1 MSDDTSTAQDVQE
14 AEAEEASPV
23 VTDES
28 TATESEAV
36 TEPSETSTEEEA
48 TEEEA
53 TPTEPDDKLRKY
65 AANQGIELDSPSAIK
80 AAQLAMKHQA
90 AASRNYQKNSELEKA
105 TAAISDEDATATA
118 EATGQDPE
126 YLKRLQ
132 RVETREAVRDF
143 WSQPDVDPAHE
154 PAMIELLK
162 TKPYLAGDLEAL
174 YATAVLKSGGVAS
187 VKSQGKREALTDLA
201 HKQQAAVPTGN
212 ATTQSAPKKKD
223 FSSLSISEMEKQLG
237 TFRQ

>member
-14 AEAEEASPV
+14 AEAVEASPV
-23 VTDES
+23 VTDE
-28 TATESEAV
+28 TVATEAEAV
-36 TEPSETSTEEEA
+36 TEPSEASTDEQEEE
-48 TEEEA
+48 
-53 TPTEPDDKLRKY
+53 TPVATEPDDKLRKY

-132 RVETREAVRDF
+132 RVEVREAVRDF
-143 WSQPDVDPAHE
+143 WSQDGVDQAYE
-154 PAMIELLK
+154 PAMVELLE
-162 TKPYLAGDLEAL
+162 TKPYLAGDLESL
-174 YATAVLKSGGVAS
+174 YAVAVQKSGGVTMA
-187 VKSQGKREALTDLA
+187 KSQGKREALTDLA

-212 ATTQSAPKKKD
+212 ATTTSSPRKKD
-223 FSSLSISEMEKQLG
+223 FKDLSIAEMEKELG

>member
-1 MSDDTSTAQDVQE
+1 MSDDTSTVSDVQE
-14 AEAEEASPV
+14 AEAVEASPV
-23 VTDES
+23 VQDE
-28 TATESEAV
+28 TVTTEAEAV
-36 TEPSETSTEEEA
+36 TEPSEASEDSETEESA
-48 TEEEA
+48 A
-53 TPTEPDDKLRKY
+53 TEPDDKLRKY

-132 RVETREAVRDF
+132 RVEVRENVRDF
-143 WSQPDVDPAHE
+143 WGNPEHDQSFEAKMVEIVTQ
-154 PAMIELLK
+154 
-162 TKPYLAGDLEAL
+162 KPYLAGDLDAL
-174 YATAVLKSGGVAS
+174 YASALYQSGGVAQ

-212 ATTQSAPKKKD
+212 ATTQSSPKKKD
-223 FSSLSISEMEKQLG
+223 FASLSVAEMEKQLG